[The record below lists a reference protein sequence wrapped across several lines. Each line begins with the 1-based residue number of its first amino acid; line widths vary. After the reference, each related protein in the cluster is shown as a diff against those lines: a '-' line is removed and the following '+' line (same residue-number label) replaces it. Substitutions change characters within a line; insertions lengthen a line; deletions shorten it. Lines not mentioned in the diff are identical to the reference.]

1 MNGYRHDYDLIVSH
15 IENGARVMDL
25 GCGEGDLLH
34 RLKEE
39 KQCTVRGV
47 DISES
52 NIIAC
57 VGKGLSVFQGNIDE
71 GLADYKDS
79 SFDAVFLNMTLQVV
93 YHPDLVIQEMLR
105 IGKRAVISFPNFGY
119 WRIRLSLLIGGR
131 APKAESLPFEWY
143 NTPNIR
149 VISISDFL
157 GYLRMRGYRI
167 NWGGGI
173 LGSLEGGRLC
183 HRLMNVRARYGLFEI
198 TR

>member
-183 HRLMNVRARYGLFEI
+183 HRLMNVRARTFI
-198 TR
+198 SR